1 MIDENR
7 KIINK
12 IIKKDIKV
20 WEKKHPGVM
29 YTCKVGL
36 PNWLR

>member
-1 MIDENR
+1 MNTEGR
-7 KIINK
+7 KIID
-12 IIKKDIKV
+12 KDIEK
-20 WEKKHPGVM
+20 WDKKHPGVM